1 MTNSKDKNI
10 NAIEEAKSF
19 EAILNYQ
26 KDWIGKKIKLFAYCL
41 LVICFILALA
51 VAFLIFRSDKE
62 LVLIRVDNTTGYA
75 EVLSRVTDE
84 DLTADEAL
92 GKFFASRYVTLRE
105 QYIHGSVQ
113 EDYRLV
119 QLYSSSA
126 EQQKYLAFWSKED
139 APDAKYEENYSVKI
153 DILAISITSGTGDFK
168 VANIRFKKNII
179 DLRNMK
185 SSQEYH
191 TARLVYDFTPYE
203 KITNKN
209 RLDNPLGFKVEDYE
223 ATKDLRV

>member
-1 MTNSKDKNI
+1 MTNLQDKNI
-10 NAIEEAKSF
+10 NHIEEAKSF

-26 KDWIGKKIKLFAYCL
+26 KDWISKKTKLFAYCL
-41 LVICFILALA
+41 LVICIILALA
-51 VAFLIFRSDKE
+51 VAFLVFKDDKE
-62 LVLIRVDNTTGYA
+62 LVLIRVNNDTGYA
-75 EVLSRVTDE
+75 EVLTRVAEE

-92 GKFFASRYVTLRE
+92 GKFFASRYLTLRE
-105 QYIHGSVQ
+105 QYIHSVVQ

-119 QLYSSSA
+119 QLYSGRS
-126 EQQKYLAFWSKED
+126 ERDKYLEFWSKED

-153 DILAISITSGTGDFK
+153 DILSISITSGTGDFK

-185 SSQEYH
+185 TSEEYH
-191 TARLVYDFTPYE
+191 TARLVYDFAPYE
-203 KITNKN
+203 KITDKN

-223 ATKDLRV
+223 TTKDLK

>member
-1 MTNSKDKNI
+1 MPNSKDNNI
-10 NAIEEAKSF
+10 NHIEEAKSF

-26 KDWIGKKIKLFAYCL
+26 KDWIGKRTKLFAYCFL
-41 LVICFILALA
+41 ILSLILASA
-51 VAFLIFRSDKE
+51 VAFLVFKDDKE
-62 LVLIRVDNTTGYA
+62 LVVIRVNENTGYA
-75 EVLSRVTDE
+75 EVLTRAVEE

-105 QYIHGSVQ
+105 QYIHGVVQ

-126 EQQKYLAFWSKED
+126 EQQKYLEFWSKED
-139 APDAKYEENYSVKI
+139 APDAKYEENFSVKI

-168 VANIRFKKNII
+168 VATIRFKKNIL
-179 DLRNMK
+179 DLRSMK
-185 SSQEYH
+185 NVQEYH
-191 TARLVYDFTPYE
+191 TARLVYDFSPYE
-203 KITNKN
+203 KITDKN

-223 ATKDLRV
+223 TTQDLR

>member
-1 MTNSKDKNI
+1 MISSKEKNI
-10 NAIEEAKSF
+10 NAIEEARSF

-26 KDWIGKKIKLFAYCL
+26 KDWIGKKTKLFAYCL
-41 LVICFILALA
+41 LVICIILAIA
-51 VAFLIFRSDKE
+51 IAFLVFKDDKE

-75 EVLSRVTDE
+75 EVLNRVAEE

-105 QYIHGSVQ
+105 QYIHGAVK

-119 QLYSSSA
+119 QLYSGSS
-126 EQQKYLAFWSKED
+126 ELDKYLAFWSKED
-139 APDAKYEENYSVKI
+139 APNIKYEENYSVKI

-168 VANIRFKKNII
+168 VANIRFRKNIL
-179 DLRNMK
+179 DLRNFK
-185 SSQEYH
+185 NTEEYF
-191 TARLVYDFTPYE
+191 TARLVYDFAPYE

>member
-1 MTNSKDKNI
+1 MPNSKDNNI
-10 NAIEEAKSF
+10 NHIEEAKSF

-26 KDWIGKKIKLFAYCL
+26 KDWIGKKTKLFAYCL
-41 LVICFILALA
+41 LSLSIMLALA
-51 VAFLIFRSDKE
+51 VAFLVFKDNKE

-75 EVLSRVTDE
+75 EVLTRAAEE

-92 GKFFASRYVTLRE
+92 GKFFAARYVKLRE
-105 QYIHGSVQ
+105 QYIHGVVQ

-119 QLYSSSA
+119 QLYSGKD
-126 EQQKYLAFWSKED
+126 EQQKYLAFWQQED
-139 APDAKYEENYSVKI
+139 APDAKYEENFSVKI

-168 VANIRFKKNII
+168 VANIRFKKNIL
-179 DLRNMK
+179 DLRSMK
-185 SSQEYH
+185 TTEEYH

-203 KITNKN
+203 KITDKN

-223 ATKDLRV
+223 TTQDLR

>member
-1 MTNSKDKNI
+1 MTNLKDKNI

-26 KDWIGKKIKLFAYCL
+26 KDWIGKNAKLVTFFL
-41 LVICFILALA
+41 LAICIILAIS
-51 VAFLIFRSDKE
+51 VAFLVFKDDKE

-75 EVLSRVTDE
+75 EVLTRVAEE

-92 GKFFASRYVTLRE
+92 GKFFASRYVSLRE

-119 QLYSSSA
+119 QLYSSSS
-126 EQQKYLAFWSKED
+126 ERDKYLEFWNKED
-139 APDAKYEENYSVKI
+139 APDAKYEENFSVKI

-168 VANIRFKKNII
+168 VANIRFRKNIL
-179 DLRNMK
+179 DLRNLK
-185 SSQEYH
+185 NTEEYF
-191 TARLVYDFTPYE
+191 TARLVFDFTPYE
-203 KITNKN
+203 EITDKN

-223 ATKDLRV
+223 ATKDLR

>member
-1 MTNSKDKNI
+1 MPKTKENNI

-26 KDWIGKKIKLFAYCL
+26 KDWIGKKTKLFAYCL
-41 LVICFILALA
+41 LSLSIILAIA
-51 VAFLIFRSDKE
+51 VAFLVFKDDKE

-75 EVLSRVTDE
+75 EVLTRAVEE

-105 QYIHGSVQ
+105 QYIHGSIK

-119 QLYSSSA
+119 QLYSSPA
-126 EQQKYLAFWSKED
+126 EQQKYLAFWSRED
-139 APDAKYEENYSVKI
+139 SPDAKYDENFSVKI

-168 VANIRFKKNII
+168 VATIRFKKNIL
-179 DLRNMK
+179 DLRSMK
-185 SSQEYH
+185 TTEEHH

-223 ATKDLRV
+223 TTKDLK

>member
-1 MTNSKDKNI
+1 MTSSKDHNI

-26 KDWIGKKIKLFAYCL
+26 KDWIGKKTKLFAYCL
-41 LVICFILALA
+41 LSLSIILALV
-51 VAFLIFRSDKE
+51 VAFLVFRSDKE
-62 LVLIRVDNTTGYA
+62 LVLIRVDNTTGYT
-75 EVLSRVTDE
+75 EVLSRVAEE
-84 DLTADEAL
+84 DLIADEAL

-105 QYIHGSVQ
+105 QYIHGVVQ

-126 EQQKYLAFWSKED
+126 EQQKYLEFWSKED
-139 APDAKYEENYSVKI
+139 APDARYEENFSVKI
-153 DILAISITSGTGDFK
+153 DILAISITSGMGDFK
-168 VANIRFKKNII
+168 VATIRFRKNIL
-179 DLRNMK
+179 DLRNLK
-185 SSQEYH
+185 NTEEYH
-191 TARLVYDFTPYE
+191 TARLVYDFAPYE

-223 ATKDLRV
+223 TTKDLR

>member
-1 MTNSKDKNI
+1 MTSLKDNDI
-10 NAIEEAKSF
+10 HAIEEAKSF

-41 LVICFILALA
+41 LVICIILALA
-51 VAFLIFRSDKE
+51 LAFLVFKDDKE

-75 EVLSRVTDE
+75 EVLTRATEE

-92 GKFFASRYVTLRE
+92 GKFFASRYVKLRE
-105 QYIHGSVQ
+105 QYIHGVVQ

-119 QLYSSSA
+119 QLYSGKD
-126 EQQKYLAFWSKED
+126 EQQKYLVFWQQED
-139 APDAKYEENYSVKI
+139 APDAKYEENFSVKI

-179 DLRNMK
+179 DLRSMK
-185 SSQEYH
+185 TTEEYY
-191 TARLVYDFTPYE
+191 TARLVYDFAPYE
-203 KITNKN
+203 RITDKN

-223 ATKDLRV
+223 SIKDLR

>member
-1 MTNSKDKNI
+1 MPNSKDNNI
-10 NAIEEAKSF
+10 NHIEEAKSF

-26 KDWIGKKIKLFAYCL
+26 KDWIGKKTKLFAYCL
-41 LVICFILALA
+41 LAICIILALA
-51 VAFLIFRSDKE
+51 VAFLVFKDDKE
-62 LVLIRVDNTTGYA
+62 LVVIRVNENTGYA
-75 EVLSRVTDE
+75 EVLTRVVEE

-105 QYIHGSVQ
+105 QYIHGAVQ

-119 QLYSSSA
+119 QLYSASA

-139 APDAKYEENYSVKI
+139 APDAKYEENFSVKI

-168 VANIRFKKNII
+168 VATIRFKKNIL
-179 DLRNMK
+179 DLRNLK
-185 SSQEYH
+185 NKEEYH

-203 KITNKN
+203 KITDKN

-223 ATKDLRV
+223 TTQDLR